1 MLRQSPNNSKSNNKN
16 INPSPSKNKFV
27 KNTQN
32 ALRSSFR
39 NFPFRRTQTTVDTFA
54 VEQYQSKNYQKSTTT
69 TTTASSVPSSTSLE
83 NLNSIQPLYAPPAI
97 RMTPPFK
104 SPIQYP
110 GIQLTNTPKL
120 TNSNH
125 YSSSSNSSSKQ
136 QNNSNSPILSPNSKL
151 RKSLKKFHRKLKN
164 NTTEVQTPV
173 QVSHKNFQND
183 AIGAR
188 LARTH
193 TGSQLTSQQQRKLTT
208 RAIPPILPPTL
219 QISETANNTR
229 ATNILPPPNL
239 TQQNPIFVDI
249 PKTRNNDNN
258 QEAQVPNQ
266 LLLKTGQNVLTPPGI
281 PMSNYSNLISS
292 GVSPRTNGAF
302 ELFSRFKK
310 EIEST
315 YNEFWKIIIKLSK
328 FESFFFKPSKLLFS
342 IFTLKKS

>member
-125 YSSSSNSSSKQ
+125 YLSSSNSSS
-136 QNNSNSPILSPNSKL
+136 NLEPSLRGSKGRLRFQVGGDFSSKDPPPLEDQKLVKNLTKLEKSEYFQDIL
-151 RKSLKKFHRKLKN
+151 RK
-164 NTTEVQTPV
+164 
-173 QVSHKNFQND
+173 
-183 AIGAR
+183 
-188 LARTH
+188 
-193 TGSQLTSQQQRKLTT
+193 
-208 RAIPPILPPTL
+208 
-219 QISETANNTR
+219 IS
-229 ATNILPPPNL
+229 
-239 TQQNPIFVDI
+239 F
-249 PKTRNNDNN
+249 
-258 QEAQVPNQ
+258 
-266 LLLKTGQNVLTPPGI
+266 
-281 PMSNYSNLISS
+281 
-292 GVSPRTNGAF
+292 
-302 ELFSRFKK
+302 
-310 EIEST
+310 
-315 YNEFWKIIIKLSK
+315 
-328 FESFFFKPSKLLFS
+328 
-342 IFTLKKS
+342 

>member
-1 MLRQSPNNSKSNNKN
+1 MLRQSPNNSKNNNN

-54 VEQYQSKNYQKSTTT
+54 VEQYQTKNYQKSTTT

-97 RMTPPFK
+97 RMTPPLK

-136 QNNSNSPILSPNSKL
+136 QNNNNSPLLSPNSKL

-164 NTTEVQTPV
+164 NTTTEVQTPV
-173 QVSHKNFQND
+173 KVSHKSFQND
-183 AIGAR
+183 AIGTR

-229 ATNILPPPNL
+229 TTNILPPPNL
-239 TQQNPIFVDI
+239 TQQTPIFVDI
-249 PKTRNNDNN
+249 PKTKNNNN

-266 LLLKTGQNVLTPPGI
+266 LLLKTGQNVLTPPTMLTPPGL

-315 YNEFWKIIIKLSK
+315 YNQF
-328 FESFFFKPSKLLFS
+328 
-342 IFTLKKS
+342 